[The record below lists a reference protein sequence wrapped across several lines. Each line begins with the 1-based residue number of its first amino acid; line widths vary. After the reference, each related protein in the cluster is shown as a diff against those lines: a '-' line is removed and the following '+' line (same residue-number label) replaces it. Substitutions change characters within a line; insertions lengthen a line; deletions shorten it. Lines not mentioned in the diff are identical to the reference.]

1 MLSFLREYL
10 MLVSFGSTHATLVLT
25 EVLKKSAR
33 SDHRSRKLEWSMVD
47 QFVREMTTNNLS
59 QSAAKKVTRPTFCG
73 KILTRGA
80 NFQSSNHY
88 QEFCWLSILHCIG
101 GIFQC
106 RLIFHRKRISGQ
118 SLYYEISFWPWSI
131 MTKQL
136 YPICRL
142 NLSWNM
148 IWNIVDS
155 LMIWAFSLISKAI
168 WSKVL

>member
-10 MLVSFGSTHATLVLT
+10 MLVSFSSTHATLVLT

-33 SDHRSRKLEWSMVD
+33 PDRRSRKLEWSMVD

-80 NFQSSNHY
+80 NFQSPNHY

-118 SLYYEISFWPWSI
+118 FI
-131 MTKQL
+131 ME
-136 YPICRL
+136 YDMEYI
-142 NLSWNM
+142 
-148 IWNIVDS
+148 IES
-155 LMIWAFSLISKAI
+155 LMIWAFSYILKDICNLIKSFVVTFTQPEF
-168 WSKVL
+168 SSN